1 MPKANRPRK
10 LNKRLT
16 GGSVLSFASSSGE
29 DGDGGEDGD
38 EGDEEDGW
46 SGFGWGLGKLSWATS
61 NKNLGA
67 SSSSGNAQEGY
78 VPSTTDF
85 ARNFGEEGGAWLSV
99 DGSGEIEGDYEEEE
113 EEDEEGQPFLLADQ
127 PLYPGLYRAMYAF
140 ESEGSSEMALEEGQ
154 VVRVVGRGGGIGWAV
169 VVREEGCEGEGG
181 VKTHA
186 LVPESYLEVVKLDE
200 EDVPGE
206 GS

>member
-1 MPKANRPRK
+1 LSWASS
-10 LNKRLT
+10 NKNT
-16 GGSVLSFASSSGE
+16 SAGSSSG
-29 DGDGGEDGD
+29 GG
-38 EGDEEDGW
+38 
-46 SGFGWGLGKLSWATS
+46 
-61 NKNLGA
+61 
-67 SSSSGNAQEGY
+67 GNAQDGY

-85 ARNFGEEGGAWLSV
+85 ARNFGEEVGAWLSV
-99 DGSGEIEGDYEEEE
+99 DGSGEIERDYEEE

-169 VVREEGCEGEGG
+169 VVREPQNSEGSEG
-181 VKTHA
+181 VRTHA
-186 LVPESYLEVVKLDE
+186 LVPESYLEVVKLDQ
-200 EDVPGE
+200 EDVPEE